1 MTDHIT
7 YGPWKGALG
16 KGLAL
21 AELQYLLRVAC
32 GMTDKEIARECGRS
46 PEGIKSRLKNAAYK
60 LHAWRRPQVV
70 AEALRLGIISPL
82 VVVLSALLVLAPAGT
97 RDNVRPARAPRA
109 AQSVRIVRHL
119 NETAGEV
126 LA

>member
-7 YGPWKGALG
+7 YGPWKGTLG

-46 PEGIKSRLKNAAYK
+46 PEGIKSRIKNAAYK
-60 LHAWRRPQVV
+60 LHVCRRPQIV
-70 AEALRLGIISPL
+70 AEALRLGIITPL
-82 VVVLSALLVLAPAGT
+82 AVVLSALLVLAPVGT
-97 RDNVRPARAPRA
+97 RDNVRPVRAPRTTITA
-109 AQSVRIVRHL
+109 RTSIHLPRQGSSSIV
-119 NETAGEV
+119 
-126 LA
+126 